1 MIQSYSSQY
10 QDLFVLSVLDN
21 KKQGTYIEF
30 GAQHP
35 VKDNNTYLLETEFLW
50 TGTSIEWDVNYCS
63 LFNFVRKNKCL
74 CVDATLVDTS
84 KLFNNTDHIDFL
96 QLDLDPPKNT
106 FKVLQNIDFSKISFS
121 IITFEHDLYAGG
133 HYERIESRKILED
146 AGYTRVI
153 SDVIGWTGEEDVP
166 FEDWYINEKYMPN
179 DNWKKFIGENVSMQ
193 RNPNKIN
200 HDYLKLFKEF
210 NLL

>member
-50 TGTSIEWDVNYCS
+50 TGTSIEWDMNYCS

-133 HYERIESRKILED
+133 HHERIESRKILKSH
-146 AGYTRVI
+146 GYTMVI
-153 SDVIGWTGEEDVP
+153 EDVKHGDVI

>member
-63 LFNFVRKNKCL
+63 LFNSVRKNKCL
-74 CVDATLVDTS
+74 CVDATLLDTS
-84 KLFNNTDHIDFL
+84 KLFNNTDYIDFL

-121 IITFEHDLYAGG
+121 IITFEHDLYSGG
-133 HYERIESRKILED
+133 YRERIESRKILKD

-210 NLL
+210 TI